1 MAELEDTAGPMAF
14 AATFPPEQR
23 FAGTAGEIAARLAS
37 ACGCAADAVD
47 AVRDAVSRAFG
58 EAVAGAVSGGYV
70 IDVTLRSDGPRFEAD
85 LACGGK
91 ALLHCS
97 KPRPA

>member
-1 MAELEDTAGPMAF
+1 MAELEDSTGPMAF
-14 AATFPPEQR
+14 AATFPPELR
-23 FAGTAGEIAARLAS
+23 FAATAGEIAARLAS

-58 EAVAGAVSGGYV
+58 EAVAGAVPGDDA
-70 IDVTLRSDGPRFEAD
+70 IDVTVHADGPAFEAD
-85 LACGGK
+85 VTCGDR

-97 KPRPA
+97 KPRSA